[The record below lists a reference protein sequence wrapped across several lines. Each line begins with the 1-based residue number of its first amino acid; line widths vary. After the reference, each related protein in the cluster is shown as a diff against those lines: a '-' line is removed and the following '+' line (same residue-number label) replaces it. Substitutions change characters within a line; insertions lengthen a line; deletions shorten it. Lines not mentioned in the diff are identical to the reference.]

1 MLNSKMISYA
11 KHEEEFYG
19 VLKLINGEEVLGK
32 AVLTNEGTE
41 TLCFIQNPV
50 AVQLVERELDENKL
64 ARGIGFSKWMQLSS
78 EDFYVIRE
86 KDIICVST
94 MSKQIKLLYQ
104 AFVMAEGGD
113 PIDSKTSGY
122 RIDPDKTMGLIGN
135 IDDYRSLFEKI
146 YKTKNNP

>member
-50 AVQLVERELDENKL
+50 AVQMVERDVEGNRL
-64 ARGIGFSKWMQLSS
+64 ARGIGFSKWMQLSN

-86 KDIICVST
+86 KDILTISS
-94 MSKQIKLLYQ
+94 MSKECRFMY
-104 AFVMAEGGD
+104 
-113 PIDSKTSGY
+113 
-122 RIDPDKTMGLIGN
+122 
-135 IDDYRSLFEKI
+135 
-146 YKTKNNP
+146 

>member
-1 MLNSKMISYA
+1 M
-11 KHEEEFYG
+11 
-19 VLKLINGEEVLGK
+19 LGK

-86 KDIICVST
+86 KDIVTISA
-94 MSKQIKLLYQ
+94 MSKQCIYMYESFLKGEAPGSRKDIMEQ
-104 AFVMAEGGD
+104 D
-113 PIDSKTSGY
+113 PNKHLGYLGSIDNART
-122 RIDPDKTMGLIGN
+122 
-135 IDDYRSLFEKI
+135 LFEKI
-146 YKTKNNP
+146 YKGN

>member
-86 KDIICVST
+86 KDIVTISA
-94 MSKQIKLLYQ
+94 MSKQCIYMYESFLKREAPGSRKDIMEQ
-104 AFVMAEGGD
+104 D
-113 PIDSKTSGY
+113 PNKHLGYLGSIDNART
-122 RIDPDKTMGLIGN
+122 
-135 IDDYRSLFEKI
+135 LFEKI
-146 YKTKNNP
+146 YKGN